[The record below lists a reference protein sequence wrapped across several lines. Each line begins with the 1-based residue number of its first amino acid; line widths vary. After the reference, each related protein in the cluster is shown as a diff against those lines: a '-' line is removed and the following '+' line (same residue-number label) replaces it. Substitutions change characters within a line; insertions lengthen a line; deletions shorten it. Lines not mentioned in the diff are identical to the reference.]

1 MSFVGSPLS
10 RCFVPIAC
18 RRPAQLPA
26 RDMGLVCRGI
36 IWFSIV
42 FDDDA
47 FDLCGVLFPVQM
59 IRIQNPKQCVMLR
72 PVSTTV
78 ILSKNSVLRTKII
91 EVSSE
96 VLRG

>member
-1 MSFVGSPLS
+1 MSSVGSPLS

-47 FDLCGVLFPVQM
+47 FDLCGVLFPDDPDTK
-59 IRIQNPKQCVMLR
+59 PKAVCE
-72 PVSTTV
+72 PVGATV
-78 ILSKNSVLRTKII
+78 ILSKNPVLRTKII
-91 EVSSE
+91 EVSTE

>member
-47 FDLCGVLFPVQM
+47 FDLCGVLFPDDPDTKPKAVCERGQLAQQSFFP
-59 IRIQNPKQCVMLR
+59 RIPSCAQRSLKFLLKC
-72 PVSTTV
+72 
-78 ILSKNSVLRTKII
+78 
-91 EVSSE
+91 
-96 VLRG
+96 

>member
-1 MSFVGSPLS
+1 MSSVGSPLS
-10 RCFVPIAC
+10 RGFVPIAC

-47 FDLCGVLFPVQM
+47 FDLRGVLFKM
-59 IRIQNPKQCVMLR
+59 IRIQNPKQCVGLR
-72 PVSTTV
+72 PVGATV
-78 ILSKNSVLRTKII
+78 ILSKNPVLRTKIS
-91 EVSSE
+91 EVSTE

>member
-42 FDDDA
+42 FDDVA
-47 FDLCGVLFPVQM
+47 FDLCGALFLDDQHTK
-59 IRIQNPKQCVMLR
+59 PKAVCEVAASWRNSHSFQESR
-72 PVSTTV
+72 PGH
-78 ILSKNSVLRTKII
+78 KDH
-91 EVSSE
+91 
-96 VLRG
+96 

>member
-42 FDDDA
+42 FDDVA
-47 FDLCGVLFPVQM
+47 FDLCGVLFPDDQDTK
-59 IRIQNPKQCVMLR
+59 PKAVCEVAASWRNSHSFQESR
-72 PVSTTV
+72 PAH
-78 ILSKNSVLRTKII
+78 KDH
-91 EVSSE
+91 
-96 VLRG
+96 

>member
-1 MSFVGSPLS
+1 MNSVGSPLS

-47 FDLCGVLFPVQM
+47 FDLCGVLFPDDPDTK
-59 IRIQNPKQCVMLR
+59 PKAVCEPAASWR
-72 PVSTTV
+72 
-78 ILSKNSVLRTKII
+78 NSHSFQESLLAHKDH
-91 EVSSE
+91 
-96 VLRG
+96 